1 MHNRCCNL
9 LSMSKLTYLI
19 QLCLIYT
26 KEVIMFVKGLLRLK
40 IISQF
45 HHVSIIWLLFI
56 LTNVISNVFLNLK
69 EIPVWFFRSHFR
81 KLVG

>member
-26 KEVIMFVKGLLRLK
+26 KEVIMFVKGLPSKRNIHDMDTVYSYK
-40 IISQF
+40 RNF
-45 HHVSIIWLLFI
+45 KRF
-56 LTNVISNVFLNLK
+56 FNLK
-69 EIPVWFFRSHFR
+69 AYMS
-81 KLVG
+81 